1 MAYDVIVIGAG
12 LAGLTAGLELSE
24 RGQKV
29 ILIEKERFVGGRTAS
44 WNDNGMEVES
54 GFHRHIGYYKAL
66 PEILQKVGVNIN
78 QIVLWENSM
87 EVRVDGMERS
97 VIWGIAPF
105 YAPLDFLRGIFGN
118 NHVLSI
124 DDKRSLLP
132 FFLSGFR
139 EYLLHPKKLDQYSIG
154 EYSQM
159 YKVSERAFMSLVVPL
174 STGIF
179 FLPPEDYSA
188 KVFFGLF
195 APGIPRIF
203 RMRVGAYLG
212 GMTDVLA
219 RPIAQGI
226 ENLGGEIR
234 LNTKVKQLLIDNNR
248 VIGVSTDHGEQI
260 KAPNTVL
267 ATDLGQ
273 SQTLLKDCERTNSW
287 FRPLLSMPRMSAIT
301 IQFDLKSRSLPF
313 DRTTF
318 GSQSLAASFS
328 EQSHSTFKHLPGRLS
343 VITAYS
349 QNCKDISDET
359 VYHNVIAD
367 AKKIGIHLE
376 GNIRDYRV
384 IRHID
389 KFYHLGPNHDW
400 MRPTQHCPM
409 AGLTLAG
416 DYTRQPFY
424 STMEGAVIS
433 GKKAAKVVI
442 KEKR

>member
-87 EVRVDGMERS
+87 EVRVGGTKKS

-105 YAPLDFLRGIFGN
+105 HAPLAFLRGLIGN

-139 EYLLHPKKLDQYSIG
+139 DYLLYPKKLDQYSIG
-154 EYSQM
+154 EYSQKH
-159 YKVSERAFMSLVVPL
+159 KVSERAFISLIVPL

-203 RMRVGAYLG
+203 HMRVGAYLG
-212 GMTDVLA
+212 GMTDVLS

-226 ENLGGEIR
+226 EKLGGDIR
-234 LNTKVKQLLIDNNR
+234 LKTKVKQLLIEKNR

-260 KAPNTVL
+260 KAGHTIL
-267 ATDLGQ
+267 AADLGQ
-273 SQTLLKDCERTNSW
+273 SQILLKNCERMNPW
-287 FRPLLSMPRMSAIT
+287 FRPLLRMPRMSAIT

-318 GSQSLAASFS
+318 GSQNLVASFS

-359 VYHNVIAD
+359 VYNTVIAD
-367 AKKIGIHLE
+367 AKKIGIPLE

-400 MRPTQHCPM
+400 MRPTQYCPM

-424 STMEGAVIS
+424 STMEGAVLS
-433 GKKAAKVVI
+433 GIKAAKAVV